1 MASIKNH
8 PYIRLARDRR
18 FSLLWS
24 GQLVSL
30 FGDRIHQTAMVMLVV
45 NLASTSLSGVE
56 AMAMAAVW
64 LTAFLPAVVVGPALG
79 SWVDRVDQRRVLIGM
94 DLARAAMVAAI
105 PLAASFSFWL
115 TVPILLALGVAS
127 AAFAPARFA
136 VVARTVGREDLV
148 TASASLMLAETV
160 ADLVGYPLAGAIVVV
175 LASHLPMAFY
185 LDAASYVASAL
196 AIAAS
201 GIGRRPAAAA
211 AAYAAEA
218 GQAGVRAAW
227 RFLRHESTLF
237 ANTVQGVV
245 GQVSTGFFWVLM
257 PLYAT
262 GFVAASSH
270 IAPGAS
276 FGVVQTSLGVGCLV
290 GGFAVGGVG
299 PRIKKGRL
307 VTAGYV
313 STGLL
318 IAAFALTGSIILSA
332 LIMVGVGV
340 ANMAYVIPSQA
351 LFGAR
356 VPDHMMARVVSIRSA
371 MVSGAY
377 VVGISAA
384 GFLGDRLGIAAVLV
398 GAGLFEAAT
407 GVLGLLSPAV
417 RDAD

>member
-1 MASIKNH
+1 M
-8 PYIRLARDRR
+8 RG

-30 FGDRIHQTAMVMLVV
+30 FGDRIHQTAMIMLVF
-45 NLASTSLSGVE
+45 SLGSSS
-56 AMAMAAVW
+56 AAMAAVW
-64 LTAFLPAVVVGPALG
+64 LAAFLPTVVVGPALG
-79 SWVDRVDQRRVLIGM
+79 AWVDRVDQRRVLIGM

-105 PLAASFSFWL
+105 PLAASVSFWA
-115 TVPILLALGVAS
+115 TVPILVALGIAS
-127 AAFAPARFA
+127 AAFSPARFA
-136 VVARTVGREDLV
+136 VVARAVERDDLV

-175 LASHLPMAFY
+175 LAAHLPMAFY
-185 LDAASYVASAL
+185 LDSGSYVLSAL
-196 AIAAS
+196 AITAA
-201 GIGRRPAAAA
+201 GIGRRPV
-211 AAYAAEA
+211 AAYATAAAEA

-237 ANTVQGVV
+237 ANTLQGVV
-245 GQVSTGFFWVLM
+245 GQTSSGFFWVLM

-276 FGVVQTSLGVGCLV
+276 FSILQTSIGVGCLV

-299 PRIKKGRL
+299 HRVKKGWL

-318 IAAFALTGSIILSA
+318 MAAFAFSGSIVLSA
-332 LIMVGVGV
+332 LIMLGGGV
-340 ANMAYVIPSQA
+340 ANMAYIIPSQA

-371 MVSGAY
+371 MVAAAY

-407 GVLGLLSPAV
+407 GLLGLLSPAV